1 MPSVSATNVERSSAE
16 YHSHMRTTRR
26 DIVIC
31 LAGLT
36 ACGKSTA
43 ARLLANKYSLKY
55 VSGGTTLKEL
65 AQKAAGAEKA
75 GKGWWETSHGMR
87 FLQQRLRDSSF
98 DRQVDNQLL
107 RYAQEGNVV
116 LDSWTMPWL
125 SEKGFK
131 IWLEVSPQERAKRL
145 AQRDGVSVQEAAE
158 MIRKKDG
165 KTKQI
170 YRKLYDFRLGEDYSP
185 FDVVL
190 DSELLTSEEVFDT
203 LSLII
208 DRLVLKRGR

>member
-1 MPSVSATNVERSSAE
+1 MTAG
-16 YHSHMRTTRR
+16 RR
-26 DIVIC
+26 DTVIC

-43 ARLLANKYSLKY
+43 AKRLADKYNLKY
-55 VSGGTTLKEL
+55 VSGGTALKEL
-65 AQKAAGAEKA
+65 ALKTGIADAD
-75 GKGWWETSHGMR
+75 KGWWETKYGMR
-87 FLQQRLRDSSF
+87 FLQQRVKDSNC
-98 DRQVDNQLL
+98 DKQVDDQLL
-107 RYAQEGNVV
+107 KYAKQGSVV

-125 SEKGFK
+125 SNKGFK

-145 AQRDGVSVQEAAE
+145 AQRDALSLKDAARIIGE
-158 MIRKKDG
+158 KDG

-170 YRKLYDFRLGEDYSP
+170 YRKLYDLKLGEDYSP

-190 DSELLTSEEVFDT
+190 DSELLTAEEVFET

-208 DRLVLKRGR
+208 DRLVIKRGR

>member
-1 MPSVSATNVERSSAE
+1 MPHVFAATLERSSSE
-16 YHSHMRTTRR
+16 HHFHMSTVRK

-43 ARLLANKYSLKY
+43 ARRLAKKYNLKY

-65 AQKAAGAEKA
+65 ALEAGIANA
-75 GKGWWETSHGMR
+75 NKGWWETPDGLH
-87 FLQQRLRDSSF
+87 FLKQRQQDSSF
-98 DRQVDNQLL
+98 DKQVDDQLL
-107 RYAQEGNVV
+107 CLARQGNIV

-131 IWLEVSPQERAKRL
+131 IWLEVSPKERANRL
-145 AQRDGVSVQEAAE
+145 TQRDGISVESAE
-158 MIRKKDG
+158 KIIKEKDG
-165 KTKQI
+165 RTKQI
-170 YRKLYDFRLGEDYSP
+170 YRELYGFELGEDYSP

-190 DSELLTSEEVFDT
+190 DSELMTSDEVFDT
-203 LSLII
+203 LSLVIE
-208 DRLVLKRGR
+208 RLVLKRGR